1 MVREIHA
8 ELLLGRQVLGPDGD
22 AIGRIEEILAEPQGS
37 LLAVTE
43 YHLGSYGLM
52 ERLSASSFGHALLE
66 FFGAGKLDRSYRIP
80 WHKLDLSDP
89 EKPRSLCKVAQ
100 LEKLGRDCTADKP

>member
-8 ELLLGRQVLGPDGD
+8 ELLLGRQVFDPHGV

-52 ERLSASSFGHALLE
+52 ERLSASPFGRALLE
-66 FFGAGKLDRSYRIP
+66 FFGAGKLGQSYRIP

-89 EKPRSLCKVAQ
+89 EKPRLLCRTDQ
-100 LEKLGRDCTADKP
+100 LEKLVRD

>member
-8 ELLLGRQVLGPDGD
+8 ELLLGRQVFDPDGD

-37 LLAVTE
+37 VLAVSE

-52 ERLSASSFGHALLE
+52 ERLSASLFGRALLE
-66 FFGAGKLDRSYRIP
+66 FLGADEFGRGYRIP
-80 WHKLDLSDP
+80 WHRLDLTDP
-89 EKPRSLCKVAQ
+89 EKPRLLCKVDQ
-100 LEKLGRDCTADKP
+100 LEKLGRD